1 LQWRRRYQQIVDFER
16 LLVEEGT
23 TILKFFLHISKDEQ
37 RERLQDR
44 VDDPEKH
51 WKFSL
56 ADLDERKRWDDY
68 QAAFEEAIS
77 RTSTG
82 FAPWYVI
89 PANRK
94 WYRNIVVAKI
104 LIETLESL
112 DLRFP
117 PSEEDLTGV
126 VVE

>member
-1 LQWRRRYQQIVDFER
+1 M
-16 LLVEEGT
+16 G
-23 TILKFFLHISKDEQ
+23 
-37 RERLQDR
+37 
-44 VDDPEKH
+44 
-51 WKFSL
+51 
-56 ADLDERKRWDDY
+56 DLDERKRWDEY

-77 RTSTG
+77 NTSTDS
-82 FAPWYVI
+82 APWYVI

-94 WYRNIVVAKI
+94 WYRNIVVATI

-117 PSEEDLTGV
+117 EPEEDPSGI